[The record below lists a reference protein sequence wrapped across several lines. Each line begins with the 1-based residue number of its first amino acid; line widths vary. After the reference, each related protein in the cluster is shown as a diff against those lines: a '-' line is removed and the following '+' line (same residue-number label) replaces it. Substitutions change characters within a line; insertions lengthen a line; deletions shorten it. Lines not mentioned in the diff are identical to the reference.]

1 MMQVIKLQA
10 LCDGREGMVLSNS
23 CIIHLRIVAGMG
35 GLIRGV
41 VDGDSENEKDGCVKV
56 AYPQVMGEK
65 KAGTDEIRTREVS
78 HHGLVKT

>member
-1 MMQVIKLQA
+1 
-10 LCDGREGMVLSNS
+10 
-23 CIIHLRIVAGMG
+23 MG

-41 VDGDSENEKDGCVKV
+41 VDVDGENEKDVCVGP
-56 AYPQVMGEK
+56 YPQVMGEK

>member
-1 MMQVIKLQA
+1 
-10 LCDGREGMVLSNS
+10 MVLSNN
-23 CIIHLRIVAGMG
+23 CIIHLRIVVGMG

-56 AYPQVMGEK
+56 AVPSYPQVMGEK